1 MEKLTMVNLPQL
13 YRSDLKVALKNSLQI
28 DSFAGHSILITG
40 ATGTIGSF
48 LVDELLMF
56 NQTHKKKIS
65 IYATSRRIEHLQ
77 EVFQG
82 RITPQLHFIEFDN
95 QKSIGFGFGADYI
108 IHNAGNAYPE
118 AFNQDPIGTIMGNV
132 QGVYHLLQYALKRHS
147 KRFLYVSSGEIYGQE
162 EMGPNGFNEMHTGHV
177 EPVSQRSCYP
187 NSKRL
192 CETLC
197 ASFAEQYQMDI
208 VIVRPCHTF
217 GPKINNSDNRAHA
230 QFLRAALFDNSVVLK
245 SSGDQ
250 LRSYC
255 YIADCAAGIFTVLAK
270 GRSTYAYNIA
280 NPSSV
285 TTLRNFAETAAQLTK
300 KTVKYENLKS
310 DKNDSPIQHQVLDS
324 SRLQRLGWRG
334 SFNLKAGIDHTLKI
348 MQQRRE
354 ENVRRVK
361 ETSL

>member
-1 MEKLTMVNLPQL
+1 MGNLQEL

-28 DSFAGHSILITG
+28 DSFAGRSILITG

-56 NQTHKKKIS
+56 NQTHKRKIS

-82 RITPQLHFIEFDN
+82 RITPQLHFVEFDN
-95 QKSIGFGFGADYI
+95 QKPISFVFNADYI

-132 QGVYHLLQYALKRHS
+132 QSTYHLLQYALKHHS

-162 EMGPNGFNEMHTGHV
+162 KMGLNGFKETHTGHV

-197 ASFAEQYQMDI
+197 ASFAEQYQMNV

-217 GPKINNSDNRAHA
+217 GPKINGNDNRAHA
-230 QFLRAALFDNSVVLK
+230 QFLKAALLNDSVVLK
-245 SSGDQ
+245 SSGGQ

-255 YIADCAAGIFTVLAK
+255 YIADCASGIFTVLAK
-270 GRSTYAYNIA
+270 GRSTCAYNIA
-280 NPSSV
+280 NPASV
-285 TTLRNFAETAAQLTK
+285 TTLRNFAETVANLTGK
-300 KTVKYENLKS
+300 SVQYENLKPN
-310 DKNDSPIQHQVLDS
+310 KNDSPIQHQVLDS
-324 SRLQRLGWRG
+324 SRLQRLGWQG
-334 SFNLKAGIDHTLKI
+334 SFDLKTGIDHTLKI
-348 MQQRRE
+348 MQQRRK